1 MSIGCLAAVVLLLSL
16 LHLQIAPA
24 DAGDD
29 AAALL
34 GFKHASVAVDQRGVL
49 VGWVNDTS
57 SSSPCTWTG
66 ISCADGLRFEEWQDR
81 GKGFLLPKVWVRVT
95 GIEEPLRKFSIL
107 WAVGTLLGSTQSVDM
122 ETTRKSDFGRVL
134 VAVLDPKLIPRT
146 LDVVI
151 GDHYFDL
158 VFEVERKGFDENGD
172 DVEIDWDGGE
182 GEGDGEGK
190 GEEKEP
196 EADSETNPADGRTEE
211 RENKRLKGGGEKL
224 RDGPRSGQG
233 PADRGQGLNE
243 FQDVLHR
250 KADLILDKVVEEV
263 LEEAAS
269 KVLREEEVPVEV
281 TDGDVVGLHEKNSG
295 EVEMAMEVTPVV
307 MQRGLTS
314 MHGTVFNKG
323 LGGDSE
329 QGADLGERES
339 SRLSTK
345 EGLAE
350 SKLTDAAL
358 IPEVLRSPSRASP
371 RLAGMG
377 AEHTLLKAERRM
389 LSRNLESLEGNPST
403 DLYSNPL
410 LAQAVDNLRALGLG
424 ENFNSVSSFEANVQ
438 SLLARDLA
446 SDRPV
451 TEGGMGDVEFS
462 DIESVDSGVFER
474 KALEYLCEDLMEEV
488 FDEDSYHL
496 NGDSK
501 IVQRKR
507 GAKSPRKRASRKLKV
522 KINKVVAS

>member
-95 GIEEPLRKFSIL
+95 GIEEPLREFPIL

-134 VAVLDPKLIPRT
+134 VAMLDPKLIPRT

-190 GEEKEP
+190 GEGKEP

-371 RLAGMG
+371 RLAEMG

-462 DIESVDSGVFER
+462 DIESVDS
-474 KALEYLCEDLMEEV
+474 
-488 FDEDSYHL
+488 
-496 NGDSK
+496 
-501 IVQRKR
+501 R
-507 GAKSPRKRASRKLKV
+507 GKH
-522 KINKVVAS
+522 